1 MRVKTLFTYIIL
13 LLLLRCNPVV
23 EKNEANNKA
32 EAEKEIDF
40 SKYVNTF
47 VGTDGP
53 GNTYPGAVSPF
64 GMVQLSPDNGLP
76 GWDRIAGY
84 FWADSTIAGFSH
96 SHLSGTGAGDMYDLL
111 VMPMNSR
118 FTESLTKE
126 GAYRPYS
133 KFSHSEEEAC
143 AGYYKVKLKSSG
155 IIAELTTTERVGIHR
170 YTFPADSS
178 KIILDLGYA
187 LNWDKPT
194 DTKIIKEDSITI
206 SGYRKSTGWAKDQR
220 VFFVAKFSKP
230 FDYCELYEN
239 NKLSEDSVRGE
250 STKFI
255 ANYKTKENEKIILK
269 VALSSASIEGARKS
283 MKAEASGWDFDKK
296 VSNSKK
302 KWNEVLSKI
311 KIEGTEEQKS
321 LFYTNLYHC
330 FLTPSLLSDLDGKA
344 KGADGNVN
352 QMPEGKKRYD
362 TFSLWDTFRAAH
374 PLYTIICPAEVEDFI
389 HSFMAHY
396 DETGLLPVWSLA
408 GNETNM
414 MIGYHAVAVVVDA
427 YLKGINL
434 DVEKAYEACVASA
447 NEKGRGI
454 EEYKKYGYLPYTDEK
469 EDWSVSKTLE
479 YAFDDW
485 CIAQFAKALHKD
497 TDADYFL
504 KRSNNWR
511 NLYDKSTNFFRAKTA
526 AGSFVE
532 PFYAKRYT
540 NAYCE
545 SNAWQ
550 YFWSVQHDIKG
561 LIALVGKKRFAQK
574 LDSMFTYYPLATD
587 TLPIFSTGIIGQ
599 YMHGN
604 EPSHHVA
611 YLYNYLN
618 QPQKTAKLVHRII
631 NTQYNLTPNG
641 FCGNEDCGQMSAWL
655 VFSAMGLYPVNPAS
669 GIYDITVPWLNK
681 AELTLPNGKVFTITT
696 KNKTPSSTALKA
708 IYLNGKAYRQLT
720 ITHQQILQGGNLCFE
735 FGKGETI
742 NN

>member
-1 MRVKTLFTYIIL
+1 MYRHTKIALLGIFIL
-13 LLLLRCNPVV
+13 LLLGACEDTPETPFNYC
-23 EKNEANNKA
+23 
-32 EAEKEIDF
+32 KE
-40 SKYVNTF
+40 VNCF
-47 VGTDGP
+47 VGTDGA
-53 GNTYPGAVSPF
+53 GNTYPGATVPF
-64 GMVQLSPDNGLP
+64 GMVQLSPDNGLS

-84 FWADSTIAGFSH
+84 FWQDSTIAGFSH
-96 SHLSGTGAGDMYDLL
+96 THLSGTGAGDMYDILL
-111 VMPMNSR
+111 MPYNSR
-118 FTESLTKE
+118 FTQHLTPK
-126 GAYRPYS
+126 GFRPYS
-133 KFSHSEEEAC
+133 KFSHQYEA
-143 AGYYKVKLKSSG
+143 ASPGFYQVKLLSSD
-155 IIAELTTTERVGIHR
+155 IDVALTTTERVGLHR
-170 YTFPADSS
+170 YRFPADTSS
-178 KIILDLGYA
+178 HILLDLGYC
-187 LNWDKPT
+187 LNWDSPY
-194 DTKIIKEDSITI
+194 DTHIVVENDTTV
-206 SGYRKSTGWAKDQR
+206 SGWRKSTGWAKNQTVYFHIR
-220 VFFVAKFSKP
+220 FSKP
-230 FDYCELYEN
+230 FCRYQLYKD
-239 NKLSEDSVRGE
+239 NKAEKGAVVSGR
-250 STKFI
+250 
-255 ANYKTKENEKIILK
+255 KTKLITTFNTSSSQEILVK
-269 VALSSASIEGARKS
+269 VALSSVSIKGAKQNS
-283 MKAEASGWDFDKK
+283 DIEIKGWDFGQVKQAAE
-296 VSNSKK
+296 K
-302 KWNEVLSKI
+302 KWNSYLSKI
-311 KIEGTEEQKS
+311 KVEGSSYQRQ
-321 LFYTNLYHC
+321 LFYTNLYHL
-330 FLTPSLLSDLDGKA
+330 FLTPNLLSDNDGRY
-344 KGADGNVN
+344 KGADQKEHQCAKGVR
-352 QMPEGKKRYD
+352 RYD
-362 TFSLWDTFRAAH
+362 TFSLWDTYRATH
-374 PLYTIICPAEVEDFI
+374 PLYTLLCTEEVSDFVA
-389 HSFMAHY
+389 SFLMHY
-396 DETGLLPVWSLA
+396 KETKRLPVWSLA
-408 GNETNM
+408 GNESNM
-414 MIGYHAVAVVVDA
+414 MIGYHAVPVIVDA
-427 YLKGINL
+427 YFKGIAM
-434 DVEKAYEACVASA
+434 DAEQAFQACKQSAMVA
-447 NEKGRGI
+447 ERQIDIYQQLG
-454 EEYKKYGYLPYTDEK
+454 YVPWDKKHEN
-469 EDWSVSKTLE
+469 WSVSKTLE